1 MCSSH
6 YLSGVYFV
14 PSTGEKVEKKTNQ
27 TNKQALMEITF
38 GFPGVGPITP
48 WQLGKGR
55 DSDSMISILMY
66 YPLPHGDYTA
76 WWSRLNRNPRGR
88 NCLTYTLASHNSNW
102 SQPSFSKNP
111 HPLPPSPFLY
121 TAARRPFHYVL
132 YPTIQRIWISDTFT
146 IWCKASLLWPFP
158 VPTPPFKLGPQ
169 GNPNSAVPRGIRLS
183 LATRTSQMLFSKPVG
198 LIIDRRGIPLVL
210 VFLLEDFAY
219 DTGSSLKQGPESYLP
234 SYLQLFPREYA
245 SASHISSEL
254 NSINN
259 PHS

>member
-1 MCSSH
+1 
-6 YLSGVYFV
+6 
-14 PSTGEKVEKKTNQ
+14 
-27 TNKQALMEITF
+27 MEITF
-38 GFPGVGPITP
+38 GFPGVGPITH

-88 NCLTYTLASHNSNW
+88 NCPTYTLASLNSNW

-121 TAARRPFHYVL
+121 TAASRPFHYVL

-158 VPTPPFKLGPQ
+158 VPTPPFKLEPQ
-169 GNPNSAVPRGIRLS
+169 GNPNSAVPRGIMLS

-198 LIIDRRGIPLVL
+198 LIIDRVRYSFGVGVPTGRLCL
-210 VFLLEDFAY
+210 LYWELLEAG
-219 DTGSSLKQGPESYLP
+219 TWI
-234 SYLQLFPREYA
+234 LFTLVSPTLSKGIRQCFTHFIWIEQNQQ
-245 SASHISSEL
+245 STLIINIFLHS
-254 NSINN
+254 NSVT
-259 PHS
+259 HSQYPT